1 MPDDARSAP
10 DTRQEAS
17 PAAPEA
23 AQQRLTPA
31 RKFKLYLLSLAFFA
45 VIFLLLSGLA
55 EWALRWSALDD
66 SEESRDHVMMT
77 GRLPITFK
85 PDYQGVIW
93 DEPFR
98 TNHFGFR
105 GEEDFPAAKPS
116 GEVRVLSLGDSIG
129 FGLGIPS
136 RDHYTK
142 VAQRALQPTLTK
154 RLRVINA
161 GGQGYS
167 PSSYAVSL
175 QTLGLS
181 LQPDA
186 VVIEIELCND
196 VTDEA
201 LLQRGFQASSPPLL
215 PYAVYGG
222 RYLVGWDGNLLAS
235 YVRGPYPWERTYVWT
250 ELTRR
255 WLNLRFRL
263 DPNEPFASQPEQ
275 TYYTLG
281 FDRSL
286 LTPQRLES
294 GWQGLFDTLQG
305 THQWLHSRGVPFLLM
320 IMPSRYLY
328 REGAPARR
336 SFALGLK
343 ERALEMAQER
353 SIPYLDMTETVGQA
367 GGAELFF
374 DFAHLTAPGNQA
386 VGMRLAQELAPMLE
400 SITRE
405 NTQRP

>member
-1 MPDDARSAP
+1 MPDDARSAKE
-10 DTRQEAS
+10 TRQEKTS
-17 PAAPEA
+17 VSSEAPQPE
-23 AQQRLTPA
+23 LTPS
-31 RKFKLYLLSLAFFA
+31 RKLKLYLLSLAFFGL
-45 VIFLLLSGLA
+45 VFSLLFGLA

-66 SEESRDHVMMT
+66 STESRDHVMMT
-77 GRLPITFK
+77 DRLPITFK

-105 GEEDFPAAKPS
+105 GEEDFPAAKPAQ
-116 GEVRVLSLGDSIG
+116 ELRVISLGDSIG

-136 RDHYTK
+136 SEHYTK
-142 VAQRALQPTLTK
+142 VAQRALQPKLSK
-154 RLRVINA
+154 HLRVINA

-175 QTLGLS
+175 QTLGMS

-201 LLQRGFQASSPPLL
+201 LLQRGFQATSPPRL

-222 RYLVGWDGNLLAS
+222 RYLVAWDGNLLAS
-235 YVRGPYPWERTYVWT
+235 FVRGPYPWERTYVWT

-275 TYYTLG
+275 TFYTLG

-305 THQWLHSRGVPFLLM
+305 VNEWLQGQGVPFLLM

-328 REGAPARR
+328 RQGAPARHA
-336 SFALGLK
+336 FATGLK
-343 ERALEMAQER
+343 ERAVEMARER
-353 SIPYLDMTETVGQA
+353 AIPYLDMTETIGHA

-374 DFAHLTAPGNQA
+374 DFAHLTAPGNHA
-386 VGMRLAQELAPMLE
+386 VGMRLAQELEPLLGPDAEEKVP
-400 SITRE
+400 
-405 NTQRP
+405 RP